1 MNKRNY
7 VIVGIF
13 LLLLFSQPFFVFS
26 QTSKTS
32 FLNVELKAYLVTI
45 EKNDQGAIHE
55 VLKPLPETVMPG
67 DIIHYEI
74 VAFNTSKGCACT
86 DTLKEIALLGAIP
99 EGTVFIEH
107 SETSS
112 YAPVFSIDGG
122 ETYSVWPVKYKVLEA
137 NGKAVEKIAG
147 ADLIMHIKWVLP
159 ALKPQETISLM
170 YRVVVKAK
178 E

>member
-1 MNKRNY
+1 MKNIKIT
-7 VIVGIF
+7 VLFCF
-13 LLLLFSQPFFVFS
+13 LLFLPAFIFAQNT
-26 QTSKTS
+26 QAS
-32 FLNVELKAYLVTI
+32 FLVVELKAYLVTI

-86 DTLKEIALLGAIP
+86 DTLKEVSLLGAIP

-112 YAPVFSIDGG
+112 YGPAFSIDGG
-122 ETYSVWPVKYKVLEA
+122 KTYAVWPVKYKVLEA

-147 ADLIMHIKWVLP
+147 ADLITGIRWVLP
-159 ALKPQETISLM
+159 AIKPQETISLM